1 MHSDE
6 VCGRAWAR
14 WGGLRCIM
22 RGCGI
27 QHDCGGCGIQH
38 DCGAGAAI
46 GKAEV
51 LGGELQA
58 QRGAGRQDLAQ
69 ARRSERHARDRRSA
83 AQR

>member
-1 MHSDE
+1 MHYDK

-14 WGGLRCIM
+14 WGGLRCI
-22 RGCGI
+22 I
-27 QHDCGGCGIQH
+27 SGCGIQH

-46 GKAEV
+46 DKAEV

-69 ARRSERHARDRRSA
+69 ARRRERHARDRRRA